1 MGSTGVTGATR
12 TMGTAGA
19 AGKDRAAGA
28 GAAAGT
34 RRQGTARQRRCV
46 RHRGVGTVGGVVYLL
61 KRLRDTSS
69 SSRMAGSI
77 KHILQKYIYL

>member
-12 TMGTAGA
+12 TKGTAGA

-46 RHRGVGTVGGVVYLL
+46 RHRGVGTVGGGGLFVEKIEGHQQLVQ
-61 KRLRDTSS
+61 D
-69 SSRMAGSI
+69 GW
-77 KHILQKYIYL
+77 